1 MSIGPA
7 SFIPS
12 VAGTPLSQAKG
23 ADVERAQHDA
33 AGQDRKVAGD
43 RQAENAAGI
52 GPTEEESA
60 AGDRDA
66 DGHRLWEKPPEKPAT
81 ETDAAD
87 SPEHRVKD
95 PTGQSG
101 SLLDL
106 SG

>member
-7 SFIPS
+7 SSLGS
-12 VAGTPLSQAKG
+12 VAGTPLGQTKG
-23 ADVERAQHDA
+23 AELERAQHDA

-52 GPTEEESA
+52 GTTEEESA
-60 AGDRDA
+60 TGERDA
-66 DGHRLWEKPPEKPAT
+66 DGHRLWEKPPNTPADQ
-81 ETDAAD
+81 EAAASD
-87 SPEHRVKD
+87 EHRVKD

>member
-1 MSIGPA
+1 MSIGPT
-7 SFIPS
+7 SFFGS

-23 ADVERAQHDA
+23 AELERAGHDA

-52 GPTEEESA
+52 GSTEEESA
-60 AGDRDA
+60 TGDRDA
-66 DGHRLWEKPPEKPAT
+66 DGHRLWEKPPESPP
-81 ETDAAD
+81 AD
-87 SPEHRVKD
+87 SEDTLPPEQRVKD

>member
-1 MSIGPA
+1 MSIGPT
-7 SFIPS
+7 SFFGS

-23 ADVERAQHDA
+23 ADLERAHHDA

-52 GPTEEESA
+52 GSTEEESA
-60 AGDRDA
+60 TGDRDA
-66 DGHRLWEKPPEKPAT
+66 DGHRLWEKPPDKPGGDDKAI
-81 ETDAAD
+81 AAD
-87 SPEHRVKD
+87 EHRVKD